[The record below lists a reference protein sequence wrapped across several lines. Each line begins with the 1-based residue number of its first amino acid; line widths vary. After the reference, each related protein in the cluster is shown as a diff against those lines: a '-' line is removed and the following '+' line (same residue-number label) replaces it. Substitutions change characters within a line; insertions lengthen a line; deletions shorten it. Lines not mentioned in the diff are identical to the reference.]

1 MAKIS
6 FNKLKLEKET
16 KVSNVEIGGVSV
28 EVKHYVPIL
37 DKLLAIHSALE
48 GAIEYNTINRGKAE
62 ALLNVNLVMLYTN
75 INFSKKERDNVF
87 ETYDILEK
95 NGVIDTIV
103 SAIPE
108 IEYNAFMDYFTVS
121 IEDFNKYKTSAL
133 GIVEQLLDSVP
144 TKLTD
149 LNSLLENF
157 DPSKLEIVRE
167 VLDQFGGNEAALA
180 NEILGQK

>member
-1 MAKIS
+1 
-6 FNKLKLEKET
+6 
-16 KVSNVEIGGVSV
+16 
-28 EVKHYVPIL
+28 
-37 DKLLAIHSALE
+37 
-48 GAIEYNTINRGKAE
+48 
-62 ALLNVNLVMLYTN
+62 MLYTN